1 MRFEKIRVPGLIL
14 AYVLCM
20 VFSCRR
26 ETISPNPISADSTA
40 LFSATVNGVSW
51 QTDTVL
57 AFLGNEFGSHAR
69 ILTITGYTSN
79 RIITISL
86 LDTSDGGSNDSTMA
100 VQQYDVN
107 SGGNA
112 AGFSYSNNRIKAG
125 MDSVWQQ
132 RGIAISGQAA
142 VAASDGVNK
151 KVSGTFSFK

>member
-57 AFLGNEFGSHAR
+57 AFLGNEFGSHA
-69 ILTITGYTSN
+69 